1 MTRLHFFPAFIL
13 IQHILSHLSANQIH
27 LSFLHFQGLA
37 HASEDAVHFI
47 VVVTIDITFVL
58 VVVVVVV
65 AVVVVAV
72 VAVNA
77 ILLADD
83 KIQFPHVPAS
93 TATVVLAVVALFF
106 HSS

>member
-1 MTRLHFFPAFIL
+1 MLLNFLLSVQCPNAFAL
-13 IQHILSHLSANQIH
+13 IRFQ

-58 VVVVVVV
+58 VVVVVFVV
-65 AVVVVAV
+65 VVVVA

-83 KIQFPHVPAS
+83 EIQFPHVPAS
-93 TATVVLAVVALFF
+93 TATVALAVVALFLSQLLSF
-106 HSS
+106 